1 MGSKLLKVIGIL
13 MIIFAGIAIVFEC
26 IAMAGMTV
34 LTAALG
40 GSAGMYWLALILGL
54 VGAALE
60 LVAGIIG
67 VKNWNKPEKAQS
79 CVILGIVIIAFQ
91 ILSDIFTL
99 VSYSKGFNVLSAV
112 LGLVI
117 PVLYLIGA
125 FQLKKQA

>member
-13 MIIFAGIAIVFEC
+13 MIIFAGIAIVVEC
-26 IAMAGMTV
+26 LAMAGV
-34 LTAALG
+34 AALSAALG
-40 GSAGMYWLALILGL
+40 GSAGMYWLALILGA
-54 VGAALE
+54 VGAVLE

-67 VKNWNKPEKAQS
+67 VKNWNKPEKAQT

-99 VSYSKGFNVLSAV
+99 VSYSQGFNVFSAV
-112 LGLVI
+112 LGFVI

>member
-13 MIIFAGIAIVFEC
+13 MIIFAGIAIVLEC
-26 IAMAGMTV
+26 IAMAGV
-34 LTAALG
+34 AAAASLG
-40 GSAGMYWLALILGL
+40 ASTGMYWLALILGA
-54 VGAALE
+54 VGAVLE

-67 VKNWNKPEKAQS
+67 VKNWNKPEKAQT

-99 VSYSKGFNVLSAV
+99 VSYSQNFNVLSAV